1 VTDPSEYRPDPG
13 SVPVTP
19 GVYRFRDPSGRVVY
33 VGKAK
38 NLRSRVNSYFSDFS
52 SLHPRTQS
60 MLTTAASVDWI
71 SVANEVEALTLEY
84 AWIKEYDPRFN
95 VRFRDDKSYPY
106 LAITFSEKW
115 PRVSIVREAKRKGT
129 HYFGPY
135 AHAWAIRDT
144 LEHLTKLFPVRT
156 CRDGVFRRAVQTGRP
171 CLLGFIGR
179 CSAPCVDRISESEY
193 RELVIDLERF
203 LKGDADRYLREARDA
218 MESAS
223 AQQNYEEAATWRD
236 RLGALEHVLEK
247 NSVVLSDGTDADVI
261 GLVVEPLHIGVEVF
275 HVRAGRLVGER
286 GFVVERAE
294 DLDEHGYA
302 ERVLQRLYG
311 SADDPAA
318 VPRQVLLSLM
328 PTDPMTVESWLSGL
342 RGASVSLRIPQRGDK
357 ASLLNTAEVNAGSTL
372 ARHKSKRSSDLTAR
386 TQALQELH
394 VDLDL
399 PEPPL
404 RIECIDVSTLQ
415 GADTVASVVVFE
427 DALPKKSDYRTFR
440 IRAEAADDLAAVSEV
455 VRRRYRTEAD
465 REDGR
470 YPTSLLVVDGGPAQA
485 RAARDALREVGMERI
500 PVVGLAKRM
509 EEVWR
514 PDESSPVILSRS
526 SEALYLLQ
534 RIRDEAHRV
543 AVTFHRKRRSGR
555 VSESA
560 LDTIPGLGPQRRA
573 ALLRHFGSV
582 EAMRSAKVEDIAAV
596 PGIGNTL
603 AQTIVSALASAGG
616 HRE

>member
-1 VTDPSEYRPDPG
+1 M
-13 SVPVTP
+13 TP

-84 AWIKEYDPRFN
+84 AWIKEFDPRFN

>member
-156 CRDGVFRRAVQTGRP
+156 CRDGVFRRAAQTGRP

-247 NSVVLSDGTDADVI
+247 NSVVFSDGTDADVI

-328 PTDPMTVESWLSGL
+328 PTDPTTVESWLSGL

-357 ASLLNTAEVNAGSTL
+357 VSLLSTAEVNAGSTL

-415 GADTVASVVVFE
+415 GSDTVASVVVFE
-427 DALPKKSDYRTFR
+427 DALPKRSDYRTFR
-440 IRAEAADDLAAVSEV
+440 IGAEAADDLAAVSEV
-455 VRRRYRTEAD
+455 VRRRYRTKAD

-560 LDTIPGLGPQRRA
+560 LDTIPGLGPQRRS

-582 EAMRSAKVEDIAAV
+582 EAMRSAKVDDIAAV

>member
-1 VTDPSEYRPDPG
+1 M
-13 SVPVTP
+13 TP

-106 LAITFSEKW
+106 LAITYSEKW

>member
-1 VTDPSEYRPDPG
+1 
-13 SVPVTP
+13 
-19 GVYRFRDPSGRVVY
+19 
-33 VGKAK
+33 
-38 NLRSRVNSYFSDFS
+38 
-52 SLHPRTQS
+52 

-106 LAITFSEKW
+106 LAITYSEKW

-135 AHAWAIRDT
+135 AHACAIRDT

-427 DALPKKSDYRTFR
+427 DALPKKSEYRTFR

>member
-52 SLHPRTQS
+52 GLHPRTQS

-84 AWIKEYDPRFN
+84 AWIKEFDPRFN

>member
-106 LAITFSEKW
+106 LAITYSEKW

-427 DALPKKSDYRTFR
+427 DALPKKSEYRTFR

>member
-1 VTDPSEYRPDPG
+1 MTDPSEYRPDPG

>member
-106 LAITFSEKW
+106 LAITYSEKW

>member
-1 VTDPSEYRPDPG
+1 
-13 SVPVTP
+13 
-19 GVYRFRDPSGRVVY
+19 
-33 VGKAK
+33 
-38 NLRSRVNSYFSDFS
+38 
-52 SLHPRTQS
+52 
-60 MLTTAASVDWI
+60 
-71 SVANEVEALTLEY
+71 
-84 AWIKEYDPRFN
+84 
-95 VRFRDDKSYPY
+95 
-106 LAITFSEKW
+106 
-115 PRVSIVREAKRKGT
+115 
-129 HYFGPY
+129 
-135 AHAWAIRDT
+135 
-144 LEHLTKLFPVRT
+144 
-156 CRDGVFRRAVQTGRP
+156 
-171 CLLGFIGR
+171 
-179 CSAPCVDRISESEY
+179 
-193 RELVIDLERF
+193 
-203 LKGDADRYLREARDA
+203 
-218 MESAS
+218 
-223 AQQNYEEAATWRD
+223 
-236 RLGALEHVLEK
+236 
-247 NSVVLSDGTDADVI
+247 
-261 GLVVEPLHIGVEVF
+261 
-275 HVRAGRLVGER
+275 
-286 GFVVERAE
+286 
-294 DLDEHGYA
+294 
-302 ERVLQRLYG
+302 
-311 SADDPAA
+311 
-318 VPRQVLLSLM
+318 M
-328 PTDPMTVESWLSGL
+328 PTDPTTVESWLSGL

-357 ASLLNTAEVNAGSTL
+357 VSLLSTAEVNAGSTL

-415 GADTVASVVVFE
+415 GSDTVASVVVFE
-427 DALPKKSDYRTFR
+427 DALPKRSDYRTFR
-440 IRAEAADDLAAVSEV
+440 IGAEAADDLAAVSEV
-455 VRRRYRTEAD
+455 VRRRYRTKAD

-560 LDTIPGLGPQRRA
+560 LDTIPGLGPQRRS

-582 EAMRSAKVEDIAAV
+582 EAMRSAKVDDIAAV

>member
-1 VTDPSEYRPDPG
+1 MTDPSEYRPDPG
-13 SVPVTP
+13 TVPTAP

-60 MLTTAASVDWI
+60 MLTTAAAVDWVT
-71 SVANEVEALTLEY
+71 VANEVEALTLEY
-84 AWIKEYDPRFN
+84 AWIKEFDPRFN
-95 VRFRDDKSYPY
+95 VRYRDDKSYPY
-106 LAITFSEKW
+106 LAITVAETW

-144 LEHLTKLFPVRT
+144 LEQLTKIFPVRT
-156 CRDGVFRRAVQTGRP
+156 CRDGVFRRAAQVGRP

-193 RELVIDLERF
+193 RKLVEDLERF
-203 LKGDADRYLREARDA
+203 LKGDAERYVREARRA

-223 AQQNYEEAATWRD
+223 ARLDYEEAATWRD
-236 RLGALEHVLEK
+236 RLGALEHVLER
-247 NSVVLSDGTDADVI
+247 NSVVLPDATDADVI
-261 GLVVEPLHIGVEVF
+261 GMVTEPLHMGVEVF
-275 HVRAGRLVGER
+275 HVRSGRLVGER
-286 GFVVERAE
+286 GFVVERTE
-294 DLDEHGYA
+294 DLDESGYA

-311 SADDPAA
+311 STDDSSA
-318 VPRQVLLSLM
+318 VPREVLMNVL
-328 PTDPMTVESWLSGL
+328 PPDPRTVEAWLGGT
-342 RGASVSLRIPQRGDK
+342 RGSSVTVRTPQRGDK
-357 ASLLNTAEVNAGSTL
+357 AALLVTAETNAQSTL
-372 ARHKSKRSSDLTAR
+372 ARYTAKRSTDLTAR
-386 TQALQELH
+386 TQALQEIQGALELT
-394 VDLDL
+394 DS
-399 PEPPL
+399 PL

-415 GADTVASVVVFE
+415 GSDTVASVVVFE
-427 DALPKKSDYRTFR
+427 DALPKKADYRTFR
-440 IRAEAADDLAAVSEV
+440 IRTEDADDLTAVGEV

-485 RAARDALREVGMERI
+485 RAARDALVDVGMERI
-500 PVVGLAKRM
+500 PVVGLAKRL

-514 PDESSPVILSRS
+514 PDDPRPVILSRS

-543 AVTFHRKRRSGR
+543 AVNFHRKRRSGR

-560 LDTIPGLGPQRRA
+560 LDSIPGLGPQRRA

-582 EAMRSAKVEDIAAV
+582 AVMRAAEPADIASV

-603 AQTIVSALASAGG
+603 AQVIVKALASEGDGG
-616 HRE
+616 G